1 MKKHLVNLA
10 PSERADV
17 ERFVRTGHRSAQAIT
32 RARILLLADQQGQQR
47 NDAEIARTL
56 GVNLHTIEN
65 IRRRYAQHGL
75 KAVLERKPRSDQ
87 GRPVKVD
94 GRVEA
99 QLITLACSETP
110 HGEPSWTLQMLG
122 DALVQSGLVETI
134 SRETVCQTLKKT
146 RSGHI

>member
-32 RARILLLADQQGQQR
+32 RARILLLADQQGEQR

-56 GVNLHTIEN
+56 GVNLYTVEN

-75 KAVLERKPRSDQ
+75 QAVLERKPRSDK

-99 QLITLACSETP
+99 
-110 HGEPSWTLQMLG
+110 
-122 DALVQSGLVETI
+122 
-134 SRETVCQTLKKT
+134 
-146 RSGHI
+146 